1 MTPEQF
7 QDALDR
13 NGPRLAE
20 WPAAA
25 SLEAT
30 ELLLVSQAAREAL
43 ARAERLDAELSAL
56 LSTPRP
62 APASLKASIFDALP
76 PQQSAQILDFPVAA
90 AAAPVELHPSN
101 AWRKGGVMAAAV
113 LIVCFVGGICASRVF
128 TPEGQAESIYV
139 SAVYGDL
146 AF

>member
-13 NGPRLAE
+13 HGPAVAE
-20 WPAAA
+20 WPASESLAA
-25 SLEAT
+25 T
-30 ELLLVSQAAREAL
+30 KLLLVSPQARAAL
-43 ARAERLDAELSAL
+43 AQAERLDAGLSDL

-62 APASLKASIFDALP
+62 APAALKAAIFDALP
-76 PQQSAQILDFPVAA
+76 PQHTAQVFDFPAPVLPPPPTPSAVKAWRRVAA
-90 AAAPVELHPSN
+90 T
-101 AWRKGGVMAAAV
+101 AAAV
-113 LIVCFVGGICASRVF
+113 LITSFVGGICAGSIF
-128 TPEGQAESIYV
+128 AAQGHDESIYV

>member
-13 NGPRLAE
+13 HGAVLAE
-20 WPAAA
+20 WPASEAQA
-25 SLEAT
+25 AT
-30 ELLLVSQAAREAL
+30 ELLLVSPAARTAL
-43 ARAERLDAELSAL
+43 ARAERLDAELSDL
-56 LSTPRP
+56 LATPRP

-76 PQQSAQILDFPVAA
+76 PQQSAQILDFPMAVAP
-90 AAAPVELHPSN
+90 APADLRPSN
-101 AWRKGGVMAAAV
+101 DWRKLTATAAAV
-113 LIVCFVGGICASRVF
+113 LIVCFVGGICARSVF
-128 TPEGQAESIYV
+128 TAKDDAESIYV

>member
-7 QDALDR
+7 QEALDR
-13 NGPRLAE
+13 HGPRLAE

-25 SLEAT
+25 SQAAA
-30 ELLLVSQAAREAL
+30 ELLLVSPAARAAL
-43 ARAERLDAELSAL
+43 AQAERLDAALSGL

-62 APASLKASIFDALP
+62 APASLKAAIFDALP
-76 PQQSAQILDFPVAA
+76 PQQTAQILNFPATVASAPADLYAPRAWKMFAATAA
-90 AAAPVELHPSN
+90 AA
-101 AWRKGGVMAAAV
+101 
-113 LIVCFVGGICASRVF
+113 LIVCFVGGICASSVF
-128 TPEGQAESIYV
+128 TAEDDAESIYL